1 MHRWEFFEAFGSHDN
16 MTTQVFYQGPR
27 LRMFDLFFQGLG
39 AKVVPDTAD
48 RDRALFGAMVDP
60 QGDKFDKEY
69 KLQGKILS
77 IKKANGEISPFLA
90 GKNVVLKAVTDTQSS
105 PTKRS
110 AKATFFTP
118 QLGNGEV
125 AEPDK
130 PTEKQRPGRDRSRDY
145 HVSMARD
152 ARDEHKVQGMQGAFQ
167 QSELREVDRFPEH
180 FGHSHEAS
188 PVPTSAMAQD
198 LRQAGAHLDSEMPS
212 APDLPGVVEVNMVEK
227 LDTAEEAENRVPHQP
242 STGTSE
248 EEHQH
253 QVPSRDLEALTGS
266 KSSCRPSTAESGWEK
281 NLVRIILLLEEN
293 SKFKQTAVRSRRRF
307 FSNVFLA
314 CRLAFWMVILA
325 GPVIVWPVAEFFNS
339 WGARSSKYMASY
351 GMAMSNFCFLLSPS
365 VGMGIRYALEGI
377 IGTLLALANMLLL
390 NQAFGSYMKGGAYV
404 TREAFTDPALDQVIY
419 RSDWLPLCNLGNG
432 ARFITTNS
440 TQAFLEQC
448 FMNVHWSSMTDG
460 GVRSAIVLVD
470 LTLFTAAFLG
480 FGFGGSTRIYA
491 LTYVTF
497 WLMLFVNPGSD
508 AFIEDPS
515 DPWTQAIMTCIGCFL
530 AVVGQLVPCPNTA
543 LRAATKR
550 GTELTMMVAAIL
562 ECLPFAPRQEI
573 RAPFE
578 FLGRTLQSTHDWR
591 DRQGKDFTQRNHF
604 VLSISFTLS

>member
-1 MHRWEFFEAFGSHDN
+1 
-16 MTTQVFYQGPR
+16 
-27 LRMFDLFFQGLG
+27 
-39 AKVVPDTAD
+39 
-48 RDRALFGAMVDP
+48 MVDP

-125 AEPDK
+125 TEPDK

-188 PVPTSAMAQD
+188 PVATSAMAQD

-227 LDTAEEAENRVPHQP
+227 LDTAEAEAENRAPHHQP
-242 STGTSE
+242 TSTGTSE
-248 EEHQH
+248 EEHQQH
-253 QVPSRDLEALTGS
+253 QRDLEALTGS

-351 GMAMSNFCFLLSPS
+351 GMAMSNFCFLLSPN

-604 VLSISFTLS
+604 VWSISFTLS

>member
-1 MHRWEFFEAFGSHDN
+1 M
-16 MTTQVFYQGPR
+16 
-27 LRMFDLFFQGLG
+27 
-39 AKVVPDTAD
+39 
-48 RDRALFGAMVDP
+48 DP
-60 QGDKFDKEY
+60 QGDKEY

-77 IKKANGEISPFLA
+77 IKKANGEISPVLA
-90 GKNVVLKAVTDTQSS
+90 GKHVVLKAVTAEDGT
-105 PTKRS
+105 TKRS

-118 QLGNGEV
+118 QLGLGENGEHESE
-125 AEPDK
+125 AEAK
-130 PTEKQRPGRDRSRDY
+130 QSEKQRGRGREGTSSHKKSRDY
-145 HVSMARD
+145 HMSMARD
-152 ARDEHKVQGMQGAFQ
+152 EQKVRAFPE
-167 QSELREVDRFPEH
+167 SEVRGQVYDDPQHYEDRFPEH
-180 FGHSHEAS
+180 FGHFSHEAS
-188 PVPTSAMAQD
+188 PVATPAMAQD
-198 LRQAGAHLDSEMPS
+198 LRQAGAQLDSEMPS
-212 APDLPGVVEVNMVEK
+212 APDLPGVVEVDMVEK
-227 LDTAEEAENRVPHQP
+227 LETAEAEAENRAPQHQP
-242 STGTSE
+242 TSTGISD
-248 EEHQH
+248 EHH
-253 QVPSRDLEALTGS
+253 GDLEVLTGS
-266 KSSCRPSTAESGWEK
+266 KSSYARPSTTESGWEK
-281 NLVRIILLLEEN
+281 NLVRIVLLLEEN
-293 SKFKQTAVRSRRRF
+293 SKFKKTAVRSRRRF
-307 FSNVFLA
+307 FANFLLA

-351 GMAMSNFCFLLSPS
+351 GMAMANFCFLLSPN

-390 NQAFGSYMKGGAYV
+390 NQAFGSYMKGGAYA
-404 TREAFTDPALDQVIY
+404 TREEFTDSAIDKVIY

-480 FGFGGSTRIYA
+480 FGFGASTRIYA

-508 AFIEDPS
+508 AFTEDPS
-515 DPWTQAIMTCIGCFL
+515 DPWTQAIMTCVGCFL

-550 GTELTMMVAAIL
+550 GTELTKMVAAIL

-573 RAPFE
+573 RVAFE

-591 DRQGKDFTQRNHF
+591 DR
-604 VLSISFTLS
+604 